1 MPSYKGQKIVGGAIV
16 IFFEGGLPARSTL
29 KLAKKT
35 RPHNQDQ
42 IESAIIWFWQTFSL
56 PLQATTNIH

>member
-29 KLAKKT
+29 KLAKKKT
-35 RPHNQDQ
+35 DPT
-42 IESAIIWFWQTFSL
+42 IKIKLSL
-56 PLQATTNIH
+56 P